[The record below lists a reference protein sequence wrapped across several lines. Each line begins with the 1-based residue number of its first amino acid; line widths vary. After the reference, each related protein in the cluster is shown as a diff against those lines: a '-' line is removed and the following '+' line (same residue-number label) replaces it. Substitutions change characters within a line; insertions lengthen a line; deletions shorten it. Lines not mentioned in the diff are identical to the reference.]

1 METLINSSRDWGLDN
16 QRIVDFYSGLLRK
29 YDGEP
34 RAVDWGSRDSQ
45 ALRFSV
51 LAQIGRL
58 EEASVLDV
66 GCGLADLLDY
76 FRLENLNIDYTGYD
90 LTPEMIQSARRRF
103 PQAKFKTHDLLID
116 QESFPLFDYV
126 VASGIFY
133 LRQSEP
139 MLYLATMVRRMFA
152 ACRKGVAFNTLSSM
166 APQPAPGEFYAD
178 PAQVLKACLG
188 ITPRVAIRHD
198 YLPHDFTVYLY
209 KGGR

>member
-1 METLINSSRDWGLDN
+1 MKTLINSPRDWGLDN

-58 EEASVLDV
+58 EGATVLDV
-66 GCGLADLLDY
+66 GCGLGDLLDY
-76 FRLENLNIDYTGYD
+76 FREKNLSVDYTGYD

-103 PQAKFKTHDLLID
+103 PQQRFETRDLLLD
-116 QESFPLFDYV
+116 RQPSALFDYV
-126 VASGIFY
+126 LASGIFY
-133 LRQSEP
+133 LRHTEP

-166 APQPAPGEFYAD
+166 ATEPTPGEFYAE